1 MVAIFIKINTMVIGV
16 IKSDRVMG
24 EEEQQQQQQKRTI
37 EVDDEFLEQLYGLV
51 GKIPPGA
58 KGINVDLLKDLILDI
73 KRKMDRIKTE
83 TIEEMAS
90 PKKRNVAEAYGGED
104 EPIKSVLIVDDLGV
118 ITYQLGVMFRN
129 MGYEP
134 VIAKEIYDAITKYK
148 KQTFQLVVMDL
159 FIPTDREGFILL
171 DELVKLTKMNETG
184 SIIGVMTASSKKEH
198 KQLCMKKGAD
208 FYVEKVEDWQ
218 SRLMEYCEK
227 NNSREVL
234 G

>member
-1 MVAIFIKINTMVIGV
+1 M
-16 IKSDRVMG
+16 S
-24 EEEQQQQQQKRTI
+24 EEEQQQQQQQKRTI

-83 TIEEMAS
+83 TIEEMSS
-90 PKKRNVAEAYGGED
+90 PRKKTAVSSSVEED
-104 EPIKSVLIVDDLGV
+104 EEQGKPVLIVDDLGV

-148 KQTFQLVVMDL
+148 KYNFPLVIIDL

-171 DELVKLTKMNETG
+171 DELVKLTKLNGADTV
-184 SIIGVMTASSKKEH
+184 IGVMTASSKKEH
-198 KQLCMKKGAD
+198 RQLCMKKGAD
-208 FYVEKVEDWQ
+208 FYIEKVDDWQ
-218 SRLMEYCEK
+218 NQLLEFCEK
-227 NNSREVL
+227 NNH
-234 G
+234 